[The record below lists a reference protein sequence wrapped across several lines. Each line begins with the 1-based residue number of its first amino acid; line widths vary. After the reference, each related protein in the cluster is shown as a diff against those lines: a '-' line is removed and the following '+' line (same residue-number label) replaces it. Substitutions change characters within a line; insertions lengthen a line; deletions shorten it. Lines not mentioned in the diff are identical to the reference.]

1 MLVSPVD
8 ETSSRDVTTL
18 LRPCSALYTAI
29 CCMVAILV
37 VSIVEFHAE
46 FSPLVASFGASAM
59 ILYGH
64 SQMPAAQP
72 KNVIGGQMLSAL
84 IGVGWQKIW
93 NHVGLHY
100 PPLLNAIAVFCT
112 TFAMS
117 ITKCSHPPGVATALL
132 ATAGPASVKDLG
144 FMFVLHPVGS
154 GISIMVVLAVLV
166 NNLSKY
172 RRYPTSWY

>member
-1 MLVSPVD
+1 MLVSPAD
-8 ETSSRDVTTL
+8 NTSVREAASP
-18 LRPCSALYTAI
+18 LRPCSALYTGL
-29 CCMVAILV
+29 CCAVAILV

-84 IGVGWQKIW
+84 IGVSWQKIW
-93 NHVGLHY
+93 HHVGLHY

-144 FMFVLHPVGS
+144 FMFILHPVGS
-154 GISIMVVLAVLV
+154 GISLMVVLALLV
-166 NNLSKY
+166 NNLSKD
-172 RRYPTSWY
+172 RRYPTFWY